1 LQKIIVILLLATFSA
16 GCSVTRNISNRD
28 PEISKELISDNI
40 LESVKNQNITNTN
53 FFIQKAE
60 IEVITENGKEK
71 LIGSVKFEN
80 PDKYLISIRNRSGIE
95 GARIYISE
103 DSILFNDRIN
113 RKMYYGSSV
122 YLKRKYGLTT
132 NFLPLIF
139 GDIVL
144 EKNYRESKEKCSA
157 DRIITDCLV
166 QGIILNYNISCKNRK
181 SISVSQLNSFVQ
193 RGIEFKYDNFIKS
206 GNIIIPIKIELKEAQ
221 YNIAIKINI
230 VKIELPWNGKIEFV
244 PGRNYEIIEL
254 L

>member
-1 LQKIIVILLLATFSA
+1 MQKIIIILILAAFSA
-16 GCSVTRNISNRD
+16 GCSVTRNINIRD
-28 PEISKELISDNI
+28 LEISKELYTGNI
-40 LESVKNQNITNTN
+40 LESIKNQNITNTN

-60 IEVITENGKEK
+60 IEVITQNGKEK
-71 LIGSVKFEN
+71 FLGSVKFEH
-80 PDKYLISIRNRSGIE
+80 PDKYLISIKSRTGIE

-103 DSILFNDRIN
+103 DTILFNDRIN

-144 EKNYRESKEKCSA
+144 EKNYRESKEICSA
-157 DRIITDCLV
+157 DKINTDCLV
-166 QGIILNYNISCKNRK
+166 QGIILNYGISCKKRK
-181 SISVSQLNSFVQ
+181 SISVSQLNSFAQ
-193 RGIEFKYDNFIKS
+193 RGIEFKYDNFIKI
-206 GNIIIPIKIELKEAQ
+206 GNIIIPTKVELNEAQ
-221 YNIAIKINI
+221 YNIAIKIDI
-230 VKIELPWNGKIEFV
+230 VKIELPWTGKIEFV

>member
-1 LQKIIVILLLATFSA
+1 MQKIVVILILGILSA
-16 GCSVTRNISNRD
+16 GCSITRSRSNKD
-28 PEISKELISDNI
+28 LKISKELFSGNV
-40 LESVKNQNITNTN
+40 LESVKNQNITNTG

-60 IEVITENGKEK
+60 IEVITQDGKEK
-71 LIGSVKFEN
+71 LIGSVKFEH
-80 PDKYLISIRNRSGIE
+80 PDKYLISIKNRTGIE

-103 DSILFNDRIN
+103 DTILFNDRIN

-122 YLKRKYGLTT
+122 YLKRKYGFTT

-144 EKNYRESKEKCSA
+144 EKNYRESKEKCSG
-157 DRIITDCLV
+157 DKINTDCLV
-166 QGIILNYNISCKNRK
+166 QGVILNYDISCKKRK
-181 SISVSQLNSFVQ
+181 STLVSQLNSFVQ
-193 RGIEFKYDNFIKS
+193 RGIEFKYDNFTNS
-206 GNIIIPIKIELKEAQ
+206 GNIIIPTKIELKEAQ
-221 YNIAIKINI
+221 YNLTIRINI